1 MNIAYAGYQTNHI
14 VGSGKVDLP
23 GSMHS
28 FVHICLVAL
37 LHLANRLSLDGEI
50 CSAVRTMEDFPF
62 SFWLGRKE
70 CKSKAFLCIVQDSL
84 YPREPFLSLQVQ

>member
-23 GSMHS
+23 GRMHS

-37 LHLANRLSLDGEI
+37 LHLANKIPLDGEI
-50 CSAVRTMEDFPF
+50 YSTARISGFP
-62 SFWLGRKE
+62 SGWEEKILKLKE
-70 CKSKAFLCIVQDSL
+70 FLCIV
-84 YPREPFLSLQVQ
+84 